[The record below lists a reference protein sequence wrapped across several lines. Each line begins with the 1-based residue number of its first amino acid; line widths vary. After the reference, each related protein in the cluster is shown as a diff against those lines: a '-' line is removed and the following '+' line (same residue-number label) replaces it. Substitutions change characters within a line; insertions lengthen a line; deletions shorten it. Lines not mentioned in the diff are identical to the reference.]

1 MKTAAISFLI
11 KSVGFYLAPNIYTIY
26 ALQLLQITSY
36 GLLGPAQV
44 YYAKDKVKSCDMV
57 KGQAFITAAYALGC
71 SMGNFAGGQLLNQG
85 VGTMLLA
92 GIVMAFL
99 GTVLMFLTVNK
110 KDR

>member
-1 MKTAAISFLI
+1 
-11 KSVGFYLAPNIYTIY
+11 
-26 ALQLLQITSY
+26 
-36 GLLGPAQV
+36 
-44 YYAKDKVKSCDMV
+44 MV